1 MISKPEPLFAKY
13 PGRGRASFHPVMMI
27 KLTVYAYADKIYSSR
42 RIEKTVRE
50 NIMYTWLRGG
60 SSSDFKTSILSAE
73 NG

>member
-1 MISKPEPLFAKY
+1 
-13 PGRGRASFHPVMMI
+13 MMI